1 MGSKLSEKN
10 PNITDLSDSN
20 RPTKIAEKYSE
31 LYDNEWT
38 DALETLTSDNGI
50 YTEESAIQVLLTC
63 IQVNIVHHIIHKCL
77 YFAKRNAKKV
87 KVASIQVSIV
97 LYRYYWFI
105 YMYSVYS
112 ITCCIQVKNIH
123 RDTT

>member
-50 YTEESAIQVLLTC
+50 YTEESAIQVLVTC
-63 IQVNIVHHIIHKCL
+63 IQVNIVHCTCIIHKCL
-77 YFAKRNAKKV
+77 YIGKYNAKKV
-87 KVASIQVSIV
+87 
-97 LYRYYWFI
+97 
-105 YMYSVYS
+105 
-112 ITCCIQVKNIH
+112 
-123 RDTT
+123 